1 MYIFRKNI
9 FVILFLISNSL
20 LITGEIKNDD
30 YEHLL
35 LMCSHA
41 NKLVRENKY
50 DTALYFYDS
59 IFEYIDSIESEIK
72 ENDTAQ
78 LDSLKEEIANHYSNF
93 EKIVL
98 DLNLTFD
105 SEDKLSCFDKK
116 DFNLIKEDS
125 ARKEYLPFP
134 HDTGINKVNKWI
146 DIYTNKRRESVQLY
160 LDRSSKYID
169 DVKKIFKHF
178 NLPEELAYIP
188 LAESGFS
195 PLAHSFAKAIGLW
208 QFIPSTGRVFG
219 LNSNWWEDERKNVIK
234 STIAAAQ
241 YYIYLFNKLNDWDLV
256 LAGYNCGDV
265 RVQKIVNKHKT
276 NDFWSLY
283 SLPKETKD
291 YVPRVKALICIG
303 KNPEKYGFTVEKEL
317 FRHDT
322 VMLDSCVNLNVI
334 AQSADIDYEEIK
346 KLNPHLRQWCLP
358 PYAENYSVII
368 PAHSKIK
375 FRNKFSKFS
384 EKEKYSVASYKVK
397 KGDTI
402 EKIAEAFKVN
412 TEAIIDLN
420 SISKHGFLSPSQ
432 FIKVLEVPV
441 KENWFTD
448 FNNKYLTYY
457 DEEEYFKDGKKK
469 IIYKVKSGDNL
480 SMISKKHKVGL
491 TKLKAWNKIG
501 KNNRIFAGQNLVIYL

>member
-1 MYIFRKNI
+1 MYIFMKNI

-20 LITGEIKNDD
+20 LITGEIKKVD
-30 YEHLL
+30 YEHLQS
-35 LMCSHA
+35 MCFHA

-59 IFEYIDSIESEIK
+59 IFEYIDSIESETG
-72 ENDTAQ
+72 ETTTAEF
-78 LDSLKEEIANHYSNF
+78 DSLKEEITNHYSNF
-93 EKIVL
+93 EKIVV

-105 SEDKLSCFDKK
+105 TEDKLSCFDKK
-116 DFNLIKEDS
+116 DFNLIKKDS
-125 ARKEYLPFP
+125 ARNEYTPFP
-134 HDTGINKVNKWI
+134 HHTGIKKVNKWI
-146 DIYTNKRRESVQLY
+146 DLYTNKRRESAQLY
-160 LDRSSKYID
+160 LDRSSEYID

-265 RVQKIVNKHKT
+265 RVQRIIKKHKT

-291 YVPRVKALICIG
+291 YVPRVKALISIG

-334 AQSADIDYEEIK
+334 AQSADIDYEELK
-346 KLNPHLRQWCLP
+346 RLNPHLRQWCLP

-384 EKEKYSVASYKVK
+384 HKEKYSVVSYKVK
-397 KGDTI
+397 KGDTL
-402 EKIAEAFKVN
+402 EKIAETFKVN
-412 TEAIIDLN
+412 PESIIDLN
-420 SISKHGFLSPSQ
+420 SITRHNLTPGQ
-432 FIKVLEVPV
+432 FIKVIEVPM
-441 KENWFTD
+441 KEKWFND
-448 FNNKYLTYY
+448 FNKKYLTYN
-457 DEEEYFKDGKKK
+457 DGEEYYKDGKKK

-480 SMISKKHKVGL
+480 SMISKKHKIKL

-501 KNNRIFAGQNLVIYL
+501 KNNKILAGQNLVIYL